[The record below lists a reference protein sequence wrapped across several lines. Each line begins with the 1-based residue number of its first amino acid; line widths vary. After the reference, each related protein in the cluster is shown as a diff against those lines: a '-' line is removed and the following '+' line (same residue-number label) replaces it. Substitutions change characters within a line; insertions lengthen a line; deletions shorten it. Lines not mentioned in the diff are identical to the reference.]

1 MGSVVKREV
10 VTSQNPDGT
19 YVTTTRTRTLDRHT
33 EYEYDYDDDVSNDL
47 VLDSCGYCCTPTGAL
62 RILQIL
68 VGFVIVGCVSSVY
81 GPGPFFDVLGG
92 QTYVLVVACV
102 CVCVTFVLLVTFA
115 LGFHHTILG
124 GMPWREIDLFYS
136 IVAVIL
142 YLVAGGVEVWY
153 AIGLWDT
160 KNCQNA
166 TIHNVMQKNC
176 PLYIAWII
184 AAACCFLN
192 VLLYALGA
200 LLSRMGKYYT

>member
-1 MGSVVKREV
+1 MAPVVKREIL
-10 VTSQNPDGT
+10 TTHNPDGT
-19 YVTTTRTRTLDRHT
+19 VTTTRTRTLDRTT
-33 EYEYDYDDDVSNDL
+33 EYDYDYDDDVSADL
-47 VLDSCGYCCTPTGAL
+47 VLDSCGYCCTPGGAL

-68 VGFVIVGCVSSVY
+68 IGFVIVGCVSSVY
-81 GPGPFFDVLGG
+81 GPGPFFDNVLGG
-92 QTYVLVVACV
+92 QTYVLVIACI
-102 CVCVTFVLLVTFA
+102 CVCVTFCLLIVFA
-115 LGFHHTILG
+115 LGFHLSILG

-136 IVAVIL
+136 ILAVIF

-160 KNCQNA
+160 KGCRDA
-166 TIHNVMQKNC
+166 TIHNVSHKNC

-200 LLSRMGKYYT
+200 LLSRMGKYYL